1 MHAKAGD
8 GGDVD
13 VGMAP
18 RGPRGD
24 AEEAG
29 RNAWMSW
36 FWEENSDKYIGFGVK
51 AWFKSWCAWVWF
63 CDFPKWVRSVPRRP
77 LNRRRHGWG

>member
-8 GGDVD
+8 EGDVD

-51 AWFKSWCAWVWF
+51 LGSSPGVLGCGSVI
-63 CDFPKWVRSVPRRP
+63 FPS
-77 LNRRRHGWG
+77 G

>member
-36 FWEENSDKYIGFGVK
+36 FWEENSANILV
-51 AWFKSWCAWVWF
+51 SE
-63 CDFPKWVRSVPRRP
+63 
-77 LNRRRHGWG
+77 